1 MGVGQAGGRYLRTI
15 GAARSSGCRWKI
27 WLELDTPLDTLCG
40 CPGRKNLTTSGG
52 WFGLHS
58 VPLTPPDT
66 KKRLQ
71 ILDLQAFFFVQRG
84 NTRPRRTGVVQA

>member
-1 MGVGQAGGRYLRTI
+1 M
-15 GAARSSGCRWKI
+15 
-27 WLELDTPLDTLCG
+27 
-40 CPGRKNLTTSGG
+40 
-52 WFGLHS
+52 GLHS